1 MLSSVSNNRS
11 VLVCIEGLDG
21 AGKTVQA
28 NLLADYLR
36 QRGNSIL
43 MVDFPQYDSFFG
55 TEIGA
60 YLSGRNVVDAN
71 QLDVK
76 SMSLWYAMDRWN
88 NLKKVDL
95 TQFNFV
101 IFNRFTLSNA
111 VYQGARTPAIFR
123 ADMIKWIFDLEHTQ
137 LSLPVPDLYIFLDV
151 PIDISNKLNDQ
162 KGERNYIGNNSDVY
176 EKDLTLQEN
185 VRTIYFQMAKEL
197 QNIDIISC
205 IEHGVLL
212 SPKAISIKVLQSLQ
226 AFLQ

>member
-1 MLSSVSNNRS
+1 
-11 VLVCIEGLDG
+11 
-21 AGKTVQA
+21 
-28 NLLADYLR
+28 
-36 QRGNSIL
+36 
-43 MVDFPQYDSFFG
+43 
-55 TEIGA
+55 
-60 YLSGRNVVDAN
+60 
-71 QLDVK
+71 
-76 SMSLWYAMDRWN
+76 
-88 NLKKVDL
+88 
-95 TQFNFV
+95 
-101 IFNRFTLSNA
+101 
-111 VYQGARTPAIFR
+111 
-123 ADMIKWIFDLEHTQ
+123 MIKWIFDLEHTQ